1 MENGKNIKLL
11 IFDTNGFY
19 CLHSKKKYWK
29 GDHGIILINDAI
41 CKVSFVNLKKQMYDI
56 RKEVSYKTPIILV
69 GNKIDDEDNRVISR
83 EEGKNFAEENGLMFS
98 ECSAKTGENID
109 NIFNELTIK
118 IEEKENEEKI
128 KRQEIENSKNT
139 HILKKYISF

>member
-1 MENGKNIKLL
+1 
-11 IFDTNGFY
+11 
-19 CLHSKKKYWK
+19 
-29 GDHGIILINDAI
+29 
-41 CKVSFVNLKKQMYDI
+41 
-56 RKEVSYKTPIILV
+56 
-69 GNKIDDEDNRVISR
+69 
-83 EEGKNFAEENGLMFS
+83 MFS